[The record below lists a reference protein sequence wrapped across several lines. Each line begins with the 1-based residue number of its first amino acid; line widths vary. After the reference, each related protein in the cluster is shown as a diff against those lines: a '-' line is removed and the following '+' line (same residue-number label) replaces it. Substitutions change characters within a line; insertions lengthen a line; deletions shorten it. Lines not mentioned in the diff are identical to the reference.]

1 MARIGKNMVVVSAS
15 MDPESKSRIMQYAA
29 EKHTTASQAIV
40 DWIWSIKLPS
50 ELKAEEE
57 KQLAARM

>member
-1 MARIGKNMVVVSAS
+1 MRTGRNMVIVSAS
-15 MDPESKSRIMQYAA
+15 MDQESKERIMKYAA

-50 ELKAEEE
+50 EINAKQQADIKANN
-57 KQLAARM
+57 